1 MARLLLVFALLIAG
15 MSGVSVA
22 SAQERSSLL
31 PDIPKATGTPHP
43 EGNEYWRR
51 NHMDLM
57 RHDRNLTMRDGDRD
71 IGASLKSCFDCH
83 AATDSA
89 GTIVTYESDQH
100 FCRACHDYV
109 AVKVDCFMCHRSTPD
124 GVDEGAAHAATLP
137 QTRLRDDDG
146 TSIIA
151 YLRQVGQGEIK
162 QGEPGK

>member
-1 MARLLLVFALLIAG
+1 MPRLLLVFALLIAG
-15 MSGVSVA
+15 MSPA
-22 SAQERSSLL
+22 QAQERSSLL
-31 PDIPKATGTPHP
+31 PDIPKATGEPHP

-51 NHMDLM
+51 NHMHLM
-57 RHDRNLTMRDGDRD
+57 QHDRNLTTRDGDRE

-83 AATDSA
+83 AAKDAA

-100 FCRACHDYV
+100 FCRSCHDYV

-137 QTRLRDDDG
+137 QSRSQDEDG

-151 YLRQVGQGEIK
+151 YLRQVGQDGIT